1 MCTTANRRLAI
12 KRLQYLNEAFKFS
25 SGRQFSAS
33 ISASS
38 PSPKPLEV
46 TLKENQMLNDNKA
59 KNLKNLIK
67 DSFRVRPNQ
76 DPIYIDVSDHL
87 DRLNAKQHQIIF
99 GRRGSGKSCLLVHFK
114 NAKKNKKNT
123 LCIYIETD
131 EIKRLGYPDVLI
143 RLLLSI
149 MESTPSAKQ
158 WWRKL
163 VFKETNIQKH
173 IKLLR
178 KLLDQAEQR
187 KVKQE
192 ETHSTTFSG
201 TGTAK
206 GVEGNFGKTSSRGQL
221 SEFEENKLDTLER
234 YLSDF
239 KKALIDESNRLI
251 LETAYILLDD
261 FYLIK
266 KDRQPDVIDYLH
278 RLVRGTDFY
287 LKVGTVRHRTS
298 LVRNDGQ
305 TIGVVLDQDIE
316 QINLD
321 RTLEDLTSPTEFL
334 ANLLNSLGR
343 RVGITEASTELF
355 NQQAFEKL
363 VIASGGV
370 PRDFLT
376 IFINAIDIAISSG
389 QTKHLT
395 PTNIWKSASSFSYRN
410 KLQNLRT
417 DVSSDAKAIERVFR
431 NLLTFCISEKKRTSF
446 LISQNESQQ
455 EPQAHEYILQLM
467 DGKLIHVIEPDTSAA
482 SGRPGRYEAYT
493 LDFSLF
499 MEPRKRGIE
508 IVEFWNF
515 DEGGRRIGVRES
527 PVYPLNN
534 ANTAIAN
541 EDDATDTETFIDTI
555 EGE

>member
-1 MCTTANRRLAI
+1 
-12 KRLQYLNEAFKFS
+12 
-25 SGRQFSAS
+25 
-33 ISASS
+33 
-38 PSPKPLEV
+38 
-46 TLKENQMLNDNKA
+46 MLNDNRV

-114 NAKKNKKNT
+114 NTQKNNKNT

-158 WWRKL
+158 WWRNF
-163 VFKETNIQKH
+163 VFKKTNIQKH
-173 IKLLR
+173 IEFLR

-201 TGTAK
+201 KGTAK
-206 GVEGNFGKTSSRGQL
+206 GVEGNFGKTSSIGQL
-221 SEFEENKLDTLER
+221 SEFEENKLDTIER

-239 KKALIDESNRLI
+239 KKALIDESKRLN
-251 LETAYILLDD
+251 LESAYILLDD

-287 LKVGTVRHRTS
+287 LKVGTVRHRTT

-305 TIGVVLDQDIE
+305 TIGVVIDQDIE
-316 QINLD
+316 QLNLD

-343 RVGITEASTELF
+343 RVGIKEATTELF
-355 NQQAFEKL
+355 NQQAFERL

-417 DVSSDAKAIERVFR
+417 DVSSDAQAIERVFR
-431 NLLTFCISEKKRTSF
+431 NLLTFCISENKSTSF

-482 SGRPGRYEAYT
+482 SGRSGRYEAYT

-527 PVYPLNN
+527 PIYPLNN
-534 ANTAIAN
+534 AKMAVAN
-541 EDDATDTETFIDTI
+541 EDDSTDTETLIDTI

>member
-1 MCTTANRRLAI
+1 
-12 KRLQYLNEAFKFS
+12 
-25 SGRQFSAS
+25 
-33 ISASS
+33 
-38 PSPKPLEV
+38 
-46 TLKENQMLNDNKA
+46 MLNDNKV
-59 KNLKNLIK
+59 KDLKNLIK

-76 DPIYIDVSDHL
+76 DPIYIDVADHL
-87 DRLNAKQHQIIF
+87 DRLKAKQHQIIF

-114 NAKKNKKNT
+114 NSENKKKKE
-123 LCIYIETD
+123 LSIYIETD
-131 EIKRLGYPDVLI
+131 EVKRLGYPDVLI
-143 RLLLSI
+143 RLLLAI
-149 MESTPSAKQ
+149 MEQTPSAKQ

-163 VFKETNIQKH
+163 LFRKTNIQKN
-173 IKLLR
+173 IGLLR
-178 KLLDQAEQR
+178 RLLDQAEQR

-192 ETHSTTFSG
+192 ETQSTNYG
-201 TGTAK
+201 GK
-206 GVEGNFGKTSSRGQL
+206 GNVKGIEGNFGRTTSKGTL

-239 KKALIDESNRLI
+239 KKSLNDELKRI
-251 LETAYILLDD
+251 KIGAAYILLDD

-266 KDRQPDVIDYLH
+266 KERQPDVLDYLH

-287 LKVGTVRHRTS
+287 LKVGTVRHRTN

-305 TIGVVLDQDIE
+305 TIGVVLEQDIE

-334 ANLLNSLGR
+334 ANLLNSLGDK
-343 RVGITEASTELF
+343 VGLPNTTTDLF

-376 IFINAIDIAISSG
+376 IFINAIDIAVSSG
-389 QTKHLT
+389 QLKHLT
-395 PTNIWKSASSFSYRN
+395 PTNIWKAASSFSYRN

-417 DVSSDAKAIERVFR
+417 DVSSDAQAIERVFR
-431 NLLTFCISEKKRTSF
+431 NLLQFCISNKKRTSF
-446 LISQNESQQ
+446 LISQDEAQQ
-455 EPQAHEYILQLM
+455 ETEAHEFILQLM
-467 DGKLIHVIEPDTSAA
+467 DGKLIHIIEPDTSAA

-508 IVEFWNF
+508 IIEFWNF
-515 DEGGRRIGVRES
+515 DDGGRRIGVRES
-527 PVYPLNN
+527 PVYPLKN
-534 ANTAIAN
+534 AKEAITN
-541 EDDATDTETFIDTI
+541 DDDITETETLINTI
-555 EGE
+555 EGAE

>member
-1 MCTTANRRLAI
+1 
-12 KRLQYLNEAFKFS
+12 
-25 SGRQFSAS
+25 
-33 ISASS
+33 
-38 PSPKPLEV
+38 
-46 TLKENQMLNDNKA
+46 MLNDK
-59 KNLKNLIK
+59 KVTNLKNLIK

-76 DPIYIDVSDHL
+76 DPIYIDVADHL
-87 DRLNAKQHQIIF
+87 DRLKAKQHQIIF

-114 NAKKNKKNT
+114 NSVNNEKNSLN
-123 LCIYIETD
+123 IYIETD

-149 MESTPSAKQ
+149 MENTPSAKQ

-163 VFKETNIQKH
+163 IFKKTSIQKN
-173 IKLLR
+173 IELLR
-178 KLLDQAEQR
+178 KLLDQAEHR

-192 ETHSTTFSG
+192 ETQLTSYSG
-201 TGTAK
+201 K
-206 GVEGNFGKTSSRGQL
+206 GNSKGLEANYGRTNSKGIL

-234 YLSDF
+234 YISDF
-239 KKALIDESNRLI
+239 KKSLIDEIKRIKLDA
-251 LETAYILLDD
+251 AYILLDD
-261 FYLIK
+261 FYLLK
-266 KDRQPDVIDYLH
+266 KERQPDVLDYLH

-287 LKVGTVRHRTS
+287 LKVGTVRHRTN

-305 TIGVVLDQDIE
+305 TIGVVLEQDIE

-334 ANLLNSLGR
+334 ANLLNSLGQK
-343 RVGITEASTELF
+343 VGILDATTELF

-376 IFINAIDIAISSG
+376 IFINAIDIAVSSG
-389 QTKHLT
+389 QLRHLT
-395 PTNIWKSASSFSYRN
+395 PTNVWKAASSFSYRN

-417 DVSSDAKAIERVFR
+417 DVSSDAQAIERVFR
-431 NLLTFCISEKKRTSF
+431 NLLLFCISDKKRTSF
-446 LISQNESQQ
+446 LISQEEAQQ
-455 EPQAHEYILQLM
+455 EQEAHEFILQLM

-499 MEPRKRGIE
+499 MEPRKRGID
-508 IVEFWNF
+508 IIEFWNF

-527 PVYPLNN
+527 PIYPLKN
-534 ANTAIAN
+534 AKEAIKNVNDNA
-541 EDDATDTETFIDTI
+541 DTESLINTI
-555 EGE
+555 ESEE